1 MKTTQ
6 PKSVPDPF
14 VLVIFGASGDLAR
27 RKLIPAVYSLFSE
40 RLLPERFAIL
50 GLARSEK
57 TNDEFRA
64 HLREGVQQHSRA
76 AAPDER
82 SWSRFASKVFYLCGE
97 GAYREDFGPLREKLD
112 EISAEWGAPVNC
124 LYYMALPPD
133 LFAPFA
139 ERLHRAGLLRG
150 GGDGRPWS
158 RVVIE
163 KPYGR
168 DLQSARALNARP
180 ARLIDEKALY
190 RIDHYLGKET
200 VQNILVFRFANGIF
214 EPIWNHKYVDH
225 VQITVSETL
234 GVGTRGKYYDGAGAL
249 RDIVQNHMM
258 HLLSLVAMEAP
269 GTLDADSIRDEKVK
283 VLQSLRAL
291 TPKCVSD
298 EVVRAQYG
306 PGEVDGEPVP
316 GYLDEPGVAPESMT
330 ETYAALK
337 LFVDNWRWA
346 GVPFYLRT
354 GKRLAARVTEILIH
368 FHEVPRVLF
377 NAPPFGPMP
386 HNILA
391 LRIQPNEGISMRFQV
406 KVPGIQMRI
415 RPLKMDFSYARSFGS
430 EPPEAY
436 ERLLLDA
443 VLGDQT
449 LFTRSDEV
457 EAAWKFIAPIL
468 DVCSKRETAR
478 LPTYRAGSW
487 GPKEA
492 DELIAADG
500 HRWMLT
506 RRDRAVKRPGGEDFF
521 LE

>member
-1 MKTTQ
+1 MKNAQSGNT
-6 PKSVPDPF
+6 PDPF

-27 RKLIPAVYSLFSE
+27 RKLVPAVYSLFSE
-40 RLLPERFAIL
+40 RMLPERFAIV
-50 GLARSEK
+50 GLARTEK
-57 TNDEFRA
+57 TNDAFRE
-64 HLREGVQQHSRA
+64 HLREGVAMHARA
-76 AAPDER
+76 SAPEADT
-82 SWSRFASKVFYLCGE
+82 WSEFASRIFYLCGE
-97 GAYREDFGPLREKLD
+97 GVYGENLEPLRKKLE
-112 EISAEWGAPVNC
+112 EISAEWEAPVNR
-124 LYYMALPPD
+124 LFYLALPPE
-133 LFAPFA
+133 LFAPLA
-139 ERLHRAGLLRG
+139 EQLHRAGLV
-150 GGDGRPWS
+150 RPHAAEATWS
-158 RVVIE
+158 RVIVE

-168 DLQSARALNARP
+168 DLESARALNTRLARVV
-180 ARLIDEKALY
+180 DEKALY

-234 GVGTRGKYYDGAGAL
+234 GLADRGEYYDKAGAL
-249 RDIVQNHMM
+249 RDMVQNHMM

-269 GTLDADSIRDEKVK
+269 GTLEADSVRDEKVK
-283 VLQSLRAL
+283 ALQSLREL
-291 TPKCVSD
+291 TPRCVSD

-306 PGEVDGEPVP
+306 PGEIDGEAVP
-316 GYLDEPGVAPESMT
+316 GYFDEPHVAGDSTT

-354 GKRLAARVTEILIH
+354 GKRLGARLTEILIH

-377 NAPPFGPMP
+377 NAAPYGPMP
-386 HNILA
+386 HNVLA

-406 KVPGIQMRI
+406 KVPGTQMRI
-415 RPLKMDFSYARSFGS
+415 RPLKMDFSYAGSFGR

-443 VLGDQT
+443 ALGDQT
-449 LFTRSDEV
+449 LFTRNDEA
-457 EAAWKFIAPIL
+457 EAAWKFITPIL
-468 DVCSKRETAR
+468 DVCARRKAER
-478 LPTYRAGSW
+478 LPVYAAGSW

-492 DELIAADG
+492 DALIGAGA

-506 RRDRAVKRPGGEDFF
+506 RRSKSAKAADEDNFF
-521 LE
+521 LK